1 MAFNAYLKAE
11 YSDIQG
17 MMNSDILKNLTAI
30 RFESDQTASLISFRL
45 MVVL

>member
-17 MMNSDILKNLTAI
+17 IINSDILKNLTAI
-30 RFESDQTASLISFRL
+30 RFESDQIASLIFF
-45 MVVL
+45 